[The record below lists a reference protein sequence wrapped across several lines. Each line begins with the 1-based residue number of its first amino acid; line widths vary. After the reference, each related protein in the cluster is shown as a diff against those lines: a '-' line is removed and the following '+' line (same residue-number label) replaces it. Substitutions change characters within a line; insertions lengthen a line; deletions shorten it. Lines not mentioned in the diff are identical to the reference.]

1 MRDESFKHF
10 GKEELVGKIAKG
22 RVSKRVF
29 QENKASQISRKT
41 NISYHLHTHVRVRI
55 RGLEMFVFRKI
66 WHAFFLKHP
75 L

>member
-1 MRDESFKHF
+1 MRDERFKYF

-41 NISYHLHTHVRVRI
+41 NISYHLYTHVRVRI
-55 RGLEMFVFRKI
+55 RG
-66 WHAFFLKHP
+66 
-75 L
+75 